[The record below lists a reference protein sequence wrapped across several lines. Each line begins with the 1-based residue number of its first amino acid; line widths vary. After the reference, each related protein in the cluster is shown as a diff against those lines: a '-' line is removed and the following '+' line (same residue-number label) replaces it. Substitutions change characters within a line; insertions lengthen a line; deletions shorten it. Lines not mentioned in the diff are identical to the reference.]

1 MSQPAT
7 ALPYR
12 PCVGILLLNKD
23 GLIFTGERIDA
34 PGAWQMPQGG
44 IDDGET
50 PRAAAVRELGEEIG
64 VLPQHV
70 EVIGQTQDWVTY
82 DLPDHLLG
90 KMWGGKYRGQKQQW
104 FKMRLIA
111 DDSAINIATEHPE
124 FANWR
129 WCTKEQLLADIVP
142 FKRAVYEQVA
152 ASLL

>member
-1 MSQPAT
+1 MSQSAA

-64 VLPQHV
+64 VSPEHV
-70 EVIGQTQDWVTY
+70 EIVRQTKDWVTY
-82 DLPDHLLG
+82 DLPDYLLG

-104 FKMRLIA
+104 LKMRLIA